1 MDQAYPWEEIIIW
14 KCVCLKS
21 CTTTS
26 RFYGISWQHGKTQH
40 IHTRNTTEAIFTKK
54 FCCKLSEWIP
64 FTLPAC
70 EVSLLCCASKSDQKK
85 PQRGLSL
92 VLARHNLRYYPLV
105 RFEFMY
111 YTLAECII
119 DISAA
124 LALTATHICNSSQQ
138 DEKQTENHCLE
149 EWHTV
154 ATHTYPNRSIQLNS
168 HYNQYLEAGILCMI
182 HHHLK

>member
-1 MDQAYPWEEIIIW
+1 MVVWWSGEEFSNLDAGWWAGVCTQSINVRFMGIFSFLLKMDQAYPWEEIIIW
-14 KCVCLKS
+14 KCVFLKS

-111 YTLAECII
+111 TCRMQNV
-119 DISAA
+119 S
-124 LALTATHICNSSQQ
+124 
-138 DEKQTENHCLE
+138 
-149 EWHTV
+149 
-154 ATHTYPNRSIQLNS
+154 
-168 HYNQYLEAGILCMI
+168 
-182 HHHLK
+182 